1 MRILILGGFGFVG
14 GRVARHLSHA
24 GHSIVLGTRQAYSS
38 PGWLPQAE
46 VAHIRWQDADALE
59 RSCRGV
65 DAVIHAAG
73 MSAPDCVADPVAA
86 LEFNGLATARL
97 LAAAMRAGVQRFLYF
112 STAHVYA
119 SPLAGAITE
128 HTCPRNLH
136 PYATSHL
143 AGEYAVLAAG
153 QRGIIKGV
161 VLRLSNAFGAPVWK
175 EANCWTLL
183 VNDLCRQAV
192 VTGRLQLHTAGTQL
206 RDFITLEDVS
216 RAVLHVLQV
225 EPARLGDGLFN
236 LGGDAA
242 VSVLTMTEQVAA
254 RWKALTGGALPIIR
268 PQPSGA
274 LPEPLDY
281 SCGKLKATGFSL
293 TSQGEQEI
301 DATLRLCRASFG
313 T

>member
-1 MRILILGGFGFVG
+1 MRILIIGGFGFVG
-14 GRVARHLSHA
+14 GRVAGHLHQA
-24 GHSIVLGTRQAYSS
+24 GHSIVLGTRKQYTS
-38 PGWLPQAE
+38 PEWLPQAE
-46 VAHIRWQDADALE
+46 VTHIHWHDAEALE
-59 RSCRGV
+59 DSCRGV
-65 DAVIHAAG
+65 DVVVHAAG
-73 MSAPDCVADPVAA
+73 MNAQDCAADPVAA

-119 SPLAGAITE
+119 SPLVGTITE
-128 HTCPRNLH
+128 STCPRNLH

-153 QRGIIKGV
+153 QRGQIQGV

-175 EANCWTLL
+175 DAGCWTLL

-192 VTGRLQLHTAGTQL
+192 VTGRLKLHTAGTQF

-216 RAVLHVLQV
+216 RAVLHLLQV
-225 EPARLGDGLFN
+225 EPTRLGDGLFN
-236 LGGDAA
+236 IGGDAV
-242 VSVLTMTEQVAA
+242 VSVFSMTEQVAA
-254 RWKALTGGALPIIR
+254 RWNATTGKDLPIIR
-268 PQPSGA
+268 PEPSGP

-281 SCGKLKATGFSL
+281 SCDKLKATGFSL
-293 TSQGEQEI
+293 TSQVHQEI
-301 DATLRLCRASFG
+301 DATLRLCMAAFG